1 VTDDTDGYTDTPRLP
16 DTEYCVH
23 DPDRPKPPS
32 VEPGGATTTPP
43 PSDATVL
50 FDGTDLGR
58 WEGAD
63 GGDPAWT
70 IRDGSVTVEP
80 GAGDIRT
87 TESLGDCQLHL
98 EWAAPAAVS
107 GDGQGRGNSGVFL
120 MDRYEIQVLDNHD
133 NPTYAD
139 GYAGAVYG
147 QFPPLVNA
155 CREPGAWQS
164 YDILW
169 RGPRFDGD
177 EVERPARMTVFH
189 NGMVVQDGTD
199 LLGPTTHRDVLDYE
213 PHSPAAPL
221 RLQDHGDRVR
231 FRNIWY
237 RPLSVP
243 R

>member
-1 VTDDTDGYTDTPRLP
+1 MTDDTDGYTDTPRLP

-23 DPDRPKPPS
+23 DPDRPEPPS
-32 VEPGGATTTPP
+32 VDPGGATTTPP

-50 FDGTDLGR
+50 FDGTDLDR
-58 WEGAD
+58 WEGVD
-63 GGDPAWT
+63 GDDPGWT
-70 IRDGSVTVEP
+70 IHDESVEVEP

-98 EWAAPAAVS
+98 EWATPAAVS
-107 GDGQGRGNSGVFL
+107 GDGQGRANSGVFL
-120 MDRYEIQVLDNHD
+120 MDRYEIQVLDNYD

-155 CREPGAWQS
+155 CREPGVWQS
-164 YDILW
+164 YDVIW

-177 EVERPARMTVFH
+177 AVERPARVTVFH
-189 NGMVVQDGTD
+189 NGIVVQDATT

-213 PHSPAAPL
+213 PHAPAAPL
-221 RLQDHGDRVR
+221 CLQDHGDRVR
-231 FRNIWY
+231 FRNVWY
-237 RPLSVP
+237 RPLSTP
-243 R
+243 Q